1 MTEQNQT
8 IAVDGASGYVGSHLV
23 HALCKSGI
31 RVRAIV
37 HPKANL
43 SDCQFLS
50 ECGAEIYKTDI
61 DSNSETLKKALTGA
75 NTVVHLIG
83 SIAPKKGQKLE
94 ELHAGITQQLVN
106 AAKDS
111 NAKILMITALGTSAD
126 AISQYHKTKWEAEEI
141 VRKSGLPYTILRPS
155 LILGRQVGRRD
166 SKLMARYIELIKT
179 RPKVPLLGGGK
190 NLLQPVF
197 IGDLSNAISKVALS
211 PDMTGKTLEI
221 GGAEVLSMQELV
233 SKLMDAIGKRKPLQP
248 VPPALANILA
258 SVLELVQS
266 VPMVSKDQVKLSTTD
281 NICRDNALENQL
293 ALTPTPLAKALATYR

>member
-1 MTEQNQT
+1 MSEQNQI
-8 IAVDGASGYVGSHLV
+8 IAVDGASGYVGSHLI
-23 HALCKSGI
+23 HALCKSGV

-61 DSNSETLKKALTGA
+61 DANSPTLIDALTGA
-75 NTVVHLIG
+75 STVIHLIG

-94 ELHAGITQQLVN
+94 ELHAGITQQLVK
-106 AAKDS
+106 AAQS
-111 NAKILMITALGTSAD
+111 TNTKILMITALGTSAD
-126 AISQYHKTKWEAEEI
+126 ALSQYHKTKWQAEEL

-197 IGDLSNAISKVALS
+197 IGDLSRAISKLALS
-211 PDMTGKTLEI
+211 QEMTGKTLEI

-281 NICRDNALENQL
+281 NICSDNALENQL